1 MLYSPPP
8 ILKASSNKDHVFLTP
23 EWCLAY
29 CRQLLDFKSRSK
41 SHQSKFS
48 FFHWLCLDLSYVL
61 FWLVLFLL
69 LIFKS
74 LVFVLFCFL
83 IQGRVRT
90 WSNKKSAEGLSSFCF
105 LTPPWWCRNNWG
117 REEIQ
122 LQWSLERWFRKY
134 GRGPKGQTS
143 IHLIRNMNRGLE
155 TMWGNLTHTFALPLW
170 PLTKF

>member
-41 SHQSKFS
+41 SHQNKFS

-61 FWLVLFLL
+61 FWLVPFLL
-69 LIFKS
+69 PIFKS
-74 LVFVLFCFL
+74 LVFVLFCFF
-83 IQGRVRT
+83 IQGRVCT

-105 LTPPWWCRNNWG
+105 LTHPDGVGITGGEKRSSCSGLWRGDSGNTVEAPKAKPLYTSYEIWTEDLRLC
-117 REEIQ
+117 EET
-122 LQWSLERWFRKY
+122 W
-134 GRGPKGQTS
+134 
-143 IHLIRNMNRGLE
+143 
-155 TMWGNLTHTFALPLW
+155 LTHLLS
-170 PLTKF
+170 LCDL